1 MFVADVDHQLTQH
14 HFVHNESSNNKAV
27 QQQQP
32 RSQTL
37 QLVEETY
44 ILPMPL
50 KHNQLS
56 ELLSKYPD
64 SDKVDYVIQ
73 GLKQGFALEYTGQF
87 RFRAPDNLSTAKL
100 DPQLI
105 RDQLNKEIALGR
117 MLGPFKDPPFPVLM
131 CSPVRLV
138 PKKDTD
144 EMHMIMHLSY
154 PYGQS
159 INDFIDLEKASTSYQ
174 TFDDVL

>member
-1 MFVADVDHQLTQH
+1 MFVEDVDHQLTQH
-14 HFVHNESSNNKAV
+14 HFVHNKSSNNKAV

-32 RSQTL
+32 HSQTL
-37 QLVEETY
+37 QLAEETY
-44 ILPMPL
+44 IPPMPL

-87 RFRAPDNLSTAKL
+87 KFCAPENLPMAKL

-117 MLGPFKDPPFPVLM
+117 MLGLFKDPPFPDLM
-131 CSPVRLV
+131 CSPVGLV

-144 EMHMIMHLSY
+144 EMRMIMHLSY

-159 INDFIDLEKASTSYQ
+159 INDFIDPGKSLY
-174 TFDDVL
+174 FLPNF